1 MCLTQYA
8 YAVDSGARYGLVDGH
23 VLSTPSLNKIGPG
36 SRAQSMPSPHARTHV
51 RVGQNRLIF
60 FFDAVSVLASL
71 GVFEEEA
78 MITAVHS

>member
-8 YAVDSGARYGLVDGH
+8 YAVDSGARCGPVDCH

-36 SRAQSMPSPHARTHV
+36 SRAQSMPGPRARTHV
-51 RVGQNRLIF
+51 RVGQNRLT

-78 MITAVHS
+78 MITAAHS

>member
-60 FFDAVSVLASL
+60 FLIGLKIPAEHPGVLHDYAN
-71 GVFEEEA
+71 
-78 MITAVHS
+78 